1 MAKTKSLSQLE
12 WAERIAVL
20 LDSKYRLPGT
30 KHRFG
35 LDPILGLLPVVG
47 DGVSF
52 IISSLLVVQAART
65 GVSGKVLLKM
75 TGNVLIDFIVG
86 SVPVLGS
93 IFDFMYKANTR
104 NIRLMRE
111 YYEQDK
117 HKGSGVGI
125 LIMLLI
131 IFVLIIAAIAAV
143 ISLVVRWVSDG
154 LAA

>member
-1 MAKTKSLSQLE
+1 MAKTKSLRQLE
-12 WAERIAVL
+12 WAEKVAVL
-20 LDSKYRLPGT
+20 LDSKYKLPGT
-30 KHRFG
+30 KYRFG
-35 LDPILGLLPVVG
+35 LDPVLGLLPVVG

-75 TGNVLIDFIVG
+75 TGNVLLDFIVG
-86 SVPVLGS
+86 SVPILGS
-93 IFDFMYKANTR
+93 VFDFIYKANTR

-111 YYEQDK
+111 YYQEDK

-125 LIMLLI
+125 LIILVVILA
-131 IFVLIIAAIAAV
+131 LIIAAIAAV
-143 ISLVVRWVSDG
+143 ISLIVRWAADG